1 VVRFGK
7 MFFDFNLYFEL
18 LEYLLRQ
25 NSAII
30 CRQIVET
37 YVFFFA
43 NSSLYFFHFSV
54 TITKL
59 NKKLVHTVNF
69 TKPS

>member
-1 VVRFGK
+1 

-37 YVFFFA
+37 YVFFFLQILVFIFFTSLSQVSTSCR
-43 NSSLYFFHFSV
+43 NS
-54 TITKL
+54 T
-59 NKKLVHTVNF
+59 F
-69 TKPS
+69 TN